1 MNRKIYREVAKKHGV
16 SVKEVKRG
24 INEAI
29 DHTYTIPYSGIQD
42 IKFAGEKPTPDEL
55 IAHIAG
61 EAKERAKV

>member
-1 MNRKIYREVAKKHGV
+1 MNRKLYRKVAKEHGV

-29 DHTYTIPYSGIQD
+29 DHTYTIPYSGIQN

-55 IAHIAG
+55 IAYFVN
-61 EAKERAKV
+61 EVKQRA